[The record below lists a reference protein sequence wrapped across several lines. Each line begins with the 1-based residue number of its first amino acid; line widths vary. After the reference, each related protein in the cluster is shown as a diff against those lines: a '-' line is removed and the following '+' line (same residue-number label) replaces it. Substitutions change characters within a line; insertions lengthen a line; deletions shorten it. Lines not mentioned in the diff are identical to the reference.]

1 MIKVLEVCAMAFRVF
16 ISNREKS
23 PAEKIVRLLGLSLFV
38 IWLAVGGPISCKKK
52 TAAPEAATQEK
63 KGFEIK
69 EGINDFEGVV
79 KVALGKYLYIP
90 AVQGFDVIVQG
101 QIELGDTSTL
111 VDKEVRGKGVFTPD
125 KPSILVADS
134 IEVKEENKAWK
145 TVFTRSGEAVL
156 DDYLDLRARDE
167 FQTLKDVA
175 YDKPES
181 WEGKGKVKVFG
192 KLVTET
198 VTEGGQQK
206 EVSKI
211 IILDKENKAV
221 GNVVVDSMTDFAQY
235 YLKKLRLFDNLWFY
249 VTIKDTVDWK
259 TRRATDDLFHADVLY
274 CGLF

>member
-1 MIKVLEVCAMAFRVF
+1 MGFRAF

-23 PAEKIVRLLGLSLFV
+23 SAEKIVQLLGLSLFAT
-38 IWLAVGGPISCKKK
+38 WLAVGGAMSCKKK
-52 TAAPEAATQEK
+52 AAAPEAAAQEK

-69 EGINDFEGVV
+69 EGINDFEGEV
-79 KVALGKYLYIP
+79 KVAFGKYVYIP

-101 QIELGDTSTL
+101 QIESGDTSTL
-111 VDKEVRGKGVFTPD
+111 VGKEVRGKGVFAPD

-134 IEVKEENKAWK
+134 IEVKEDNKAWK

-156 DDYLDLRARDE
+156 DDYIDLRTRDE
-167 FQTLKDVA
+167 FQALKDIA
-175 YDKPES
+175 YDKPEG

-192 KLVTET
+192 KLVKET
-198 VTEGGQQK
+198 VTEGGQEK

-211 IILDKENKAV
+211 IILDNENKAV
-221 GNVVVDSMTDFAQY
+221 GNVIVDLMTDFAQY

-249 VTIKDTVDWK
+249 VTVKDTVAWK
-259 TRRATDDLFHADVLY
+259 TRRVTDDLFHADVLY